1 MLVFS
6 QPLFSYITQLCSSFR
21 PWTDGRSYFFG
32 IFWQSAETS
41 LTGSRL
47 GPLTAK
53 QPRIVA
59 LLAPVWL
66 PNFQLTCVI
75 VVEYSNVSD
84 DKCDTKIKEIQTGA
98 NSYNKLF
105 DRFGCNFNWLP
116 VFNWNKEEIRKSGS
130 MPDSV
135 LCSSNRLS
143 AEE

>member
-6 QPLFSYITQLCSSFR
+6 QPLFSYITQLCSRFR
-21 PWTDGRSYFFG
+21 PWTDGQSYFFG
-32 IFWQSAETS
+32 VFWQSAETVFSS

-47 GPLTAK
+47 GALTAK
-53 QPRIVA
+53 QPQIVT

-66 PNFQLTCVI
+66 LNFQLTCVVI

-84 DKCDTKIKEIQTGA
+84 DKRDAKIQTGA
-98 NSYNKLF
+98 NSYNTLF

-135 LCSSNRLS
+135 LGSNRLS